1 MSAERDR
8 RLLTY
13 ASPVLRFLGVARVE
27 VGFDS
32 MDGAGGYV
40 DVPEFIGPPHGGLPE
55 GLGSLLQHACHELL
69 PPGWGLSNSRGR
81 LIVDVAGGSCQ
92 LVDNASP
99 GPPQRLA
106 FASPELPALPDRGLG
121 ALVKGASSDANGHL
135 VVADWLEEH
144 VGEAPAA
151 ALRASEAVLPVPG
164 EGQWLGFQS
173 FAWRWLDRDVLLY
186 LAHVL
191 LWPSCRKMGQA
202 LGLLHGLLGRQR
214 CWARWLPE
222 GPAGEAGKRLEE
234 ELQAGRPA

>member
-1 MSAERDR
+1 MSAENGRQ
-8 RLLTY
+8 LLTY

-32 MDGAGGYV
+32 MDGAGGV
-40 DVPEFIGPPHGGLPE
+40 VEVPEFIGPPHGGLPE
-55 GLGSLLQHACHELL
+55 GLASLLQHACHELL

-81 LIVDVAGGSCQ
+81 LLVDVAGGSCQ

-99 GPPQRLA
+99 GPEERLA
-106 FASPELPALPDRGLG
+106 FASPELPALPDRGLSS
-121 ALVKGASSDANGHL
+121 LIKGASSDANGHL

-151 ALRASEAVLPVPG
+151 ALRASAAARPVPR

-173 FAWRWLDRDVLLY
+173 FAWRWLDRDVLLSQ
-186 LAHVL
+186 AHVL
-191 LWPSCRKMGQA
+191 LWPMCRKMGHA
-202 LGLLHGLLGRQR
+202 LGLLHGPPGRQR
-214 CWARWLPE
+214 RWARWLYE
-222 GPAGEAGKRLEE
+222 GPAAEAGKRLEE